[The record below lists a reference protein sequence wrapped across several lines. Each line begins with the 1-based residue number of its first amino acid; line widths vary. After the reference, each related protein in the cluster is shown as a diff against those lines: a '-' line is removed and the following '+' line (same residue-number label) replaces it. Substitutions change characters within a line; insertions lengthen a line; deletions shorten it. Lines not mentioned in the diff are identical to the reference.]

1 MWLLLPSP
9 RFTPLAPNVVSNH
22 YNNYEGDKK
31 NHVGAT
37 EGRQRARPGRVAQHT
52 SQDGDY
58 RLPPSPSGPAA
69 SAPPGGCLLHTDT
82 SSHVHVCSR
91 PHSPRISTLAAHL
104 HTRMHAPTARL
115 YTEPCTPAPA
125 CPLAHCSLS
134 FFMPLSRHL
143 RSRQAWHCRRVFRV
157 ISQAPF
163 RKGHLRRALRFMA
176 LL

>member
-1 MWLLLPSP
+1 MGASSYKAGVLSPTWLLLPSP
-9 RFTPLAPNVVSNH
+9 RFTPLPPNVVSNH

-69 SAPPGGCLLHTDT
+69 SAPPDGCLLHTDT

-91 PHSPRISTLAAHL
+91 AHSARISTLACTHPQHVSTQSRAPWP
-104 HTRMHAPTARL
+104 RPARSPTAHS
-115 YTEPCTPAPA
+115 PSSC
-125 CPLAHCSLS
+125 
-134 FFMPLSRHL
+134 
-143 RSRQAWHCRRVFRV
+143 RSPGTCAGGRPGTVAG
-157 ISQAPF
+157 SS
-163 RKGHLRRALRFMA
+163 G
-176 LL
+176 